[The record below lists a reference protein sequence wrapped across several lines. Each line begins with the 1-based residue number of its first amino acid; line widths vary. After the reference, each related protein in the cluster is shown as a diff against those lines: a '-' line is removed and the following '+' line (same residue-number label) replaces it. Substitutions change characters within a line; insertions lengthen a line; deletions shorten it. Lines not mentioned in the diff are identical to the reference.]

1 MRIFYFAN
9 ALLEKI
15 FTLEFY
21 VENQVFCALLGLA
34 ENPSGLAVKFVCIA
48 ESPSGLVVKLVG
60 LAEKPLGLVVKLVC
74 LTENLFGPRRKSVR
88 PRC

>member
-15 FTLEFY
+15 FTREFY
-21 VENQVFCALLGLA
+21 VENQVFCALLGLT
-34 ENPSGLAVKFVCIA
+34 ESPSSLA

-60 LAEKPLGLVVKLVC
+60 LAESPSSLTESPLGLVVKLVC
-74 LTENLFGPRRKSVR
+74 LVVKLVCLAENLFGPR
-88 PRC
+88 